1 MTPFVPLF
9 LQLLPC
15 VEDELIVKYFA
26 AFARLFSSA
35 CLDGASPLDINA
47 TTNLNQLLNLPFW
60 YDYLFVFVCRVRDEH
75 PSILD
80 AVWSESQ
87 ALLLSVVVS
96 TMEKNLYKT
105 VANASDVQKDE
116 ETVRLMRLIFGA
128 IKRYLGLNDF
138 KQDAVS
144 SFSKGLFA
152 DFYILVVNRIIS
164 MLGMPGNRVGVAAAS
179 DD

>member
-35 CLDGASPLDINA
+35 CLGGASRVDINA

-105 VANASDVQKDE
+105 VANASDVQ
-116 ETVRLMRLIFGA
+116 
-128 IKRYLGLNDF
+128 
-138 KQDAVS
+138 
-144 SFSKGLFA
+144 
-152 DFYILVVNRIIS
+152 
-164 MLGMPGNRVGVAAAS
+164 
-179 DD
+179 

>member
-1 MTPFVPLF
+1 M
-9 LQLLPC
+9 
-15 VEDELIVKYFA
+15 
-26 AFARLFSSA
+26 
-35 CLDGASPLDINA
+35 
-47 TTNLNQLLNLPFW
+47 
-60 YDYLFVFVCRVRDEH
+60 CRVRDEH